1 MSFDFTP
8 YGYKYT
14 LSKMSPIIKQ
24 ITLLSPVISISKYN
38 LVTEKASYEFEKK
51 LGTGSF
57 GTTYKAVSNNQSFAI
72 KKIKLQDMLEESPND
87 IFLNYALAMEYKGLS
102 QFNKT
107 IEQFNKVLLLDEN
120 HVPTLYQLGVLLSD
134 SNENDKAILILEKGL
149 EIAKQ
154 QKDHKTANEFRTLID
169 EILY

>member
-1 MSFDFTP
+1 M
-8 YGYKYT
+8 
-14 LSKMSPIIKQ
+14 Q
-24 ITLLSPVISISKYN
+24 
-38 LVTEKASYEFEKK
+38 
-51 LGTGSF
+51 
-57 GTTYKAVSNNQSFAI
+57 NNRL
-72 KKIKLQDMLEESPND
+72 IKLQDMLEESPND